1 MLNFTGQ
8 TRRRNVNLG
17 NRTRNT
23 KKDLLEK
30 TKRERERRAQ
40 DKLKED
46 ASRTIQKYVRRHF
59 ANVRFFK
66 TAFTNAQLVHMIPA
80 YGGKLINY
88 ISRDDL
94 QQLLI
99 LSHDF
104 LSTYPSPLGNSQLLS
119 LLKLYQDDTL
129 VMQTI
134 SDLNMKY
141 PTIDEFLDSVS
152 TFLRQTSVSS
162 YSVTLKLADIIEMWG
177 VMDTNA
183 SLNIFS
189 IPIGRYEEQP
199 FALDFYCLLAERN
212 LLPKYIDSDPTL
224 WDNMAK
230 AYSHSRETG
239 QKNIAKL
246 LIPNFSHYVSSS
258 ILPND
263 NDYVLKFYEKA
274 FIDEV
279 ITATKDYVSD
289 EGHVRNL
296 MRYIASSPNQSCKN
310 SVLITLLS
318 NKNFVR
324 RLSWEFFHTKFSAT
338 KTEANPLFS
347 VLAQLIDMHLLIS
360 TDRELLD
367 HESVI
372 PIEELKKFTSI
383 LKDFSFRQYWGLLET
398 ERNLMLREAVPLLNK
413 IYERDSRLHFLSTE
427 DSSAYW
433 ENSDKQFLNLRF
445 YEELQ
450 EYEDLYRERL
460 EQEEEEENMEKDLDF
475 GTERRS
481 FKSLLL
487 NKMKK
492 RLKSSLR
499 FRKLEILLDLPFFI
513 PFEERV
519 DLFYMFIALDK
530 RRLSLD
536 DDHSLMNTFAPWA
549 STGMRKQSAIISREN
564 VLDDAF
570 NAFNSIGERFK
581 ASLDVTFVNEF
592 GEEAG
597 IDGGGI
603 TKEFLTNVTEE
614 GFKDSKHELFQTND
628 HYDLY
633 PSVVYDAS
641 KLKYIWFLGK
651 IVGKCLYEHVLIDVS
666 FSDFFLK
673 KLLNYSNGFLSSFS
687 DLGSYDSVLY
697 SNLVKLLNMSAEE
710 IKSLDLTFE
719 IDEPNSP
726 AKVVDLI
733 PNGSITY
740 VTKDNVLLY
749 ITKVTDYKLNRR
761 CFKPVSA
768 FHGGLSV
775 IIAPHWMEMFNSIEL
790 QMLIS
795 GERDNIDLGDLKANT
810 EYGGYTEDDQTIVD
824 FWEVLNTFKFEEKL
838 SFLKFVTSVPQA
850 PLQGFKALDPKFGI
864 RNAGTEKFRL
874 PTASTCVN
882 LLKLPDYRN
891 KKVLKEKLL
900 YAINSGARFDLS

>member
-30 TKRERERRAQ
+30 AKRERERRAQ
-40 DKLKED
+40 DRLKED
-46 ASRTIQKYVRRHF
+46 ASKTIQKCIRKRF

-66 TAFTNAQLVHMIPA
+66 TAFTKSQLVHMIPA
-80 YGGKLINY
+80 YGGKLIYY
-88 ISRDDL
+88 ISQYDL
-94 QQLLI
+94 QQVLI
-99 LSHDF
+99 LSQDF
-104 LSTYPSPLGNSQLLS
+104 LSTYTNSLGNRQLFS
-119 LLKLYQDDTL
+119 LLKQYQDDTL
-129 VMQTI
+129 VVQTI
-134 SDLNMKY
+134 SDLNMNN
-141 PTIDEFLDSVS
+141 PTVDEFLNSVS
-152 TFLRQTSVSS
+152 CYLRQTSSLS
-162 YSVTLKLADIIEMWG
+162 YSATLKLVDVIDKWG
-177 VMDTNA
+177 VMNTAA
-183 SLNIFS
+183 SVSIFS
-189 IPIGRYEEQP
+189 IPIGSFERRP
-199 FALDFYCLLAERN
+199 FALEFYCILSERN
-212 LLPKYIDSDPTL
+212 LLPKHINTDPKL

-230 AYSHSRETG
+230 VYSHCSEGG
-239 QKNIAKL
+239 QKNIARL
-246 LIPNFSHYVSSS
+246 LIPNFNYHISLSV
-258 ILPND
+258 LPND
-263 NDYVLKFYEKA
+263 NDYILKFYEKE
-274 FIDEV
+274 FIDQV
-279 ITATKDYVSD
+279 ICATKDYVSD
-289 EGHVRNL
+289 ENHVKNL
-296 MRYIASSPNQSCKN
+296 MCYIASSPNQSCKN

-318 NKNFVR
+318 NKDFVK
-324 RLSWEFFHTKFSAT
+324 RLSWEFFHTKFAT
-338 KTEANPLFS
+338 SKTEAHPLFS

-367 HESVI
+367 HKSVI
-372 PIEELKKFTSI
+372 PIEELKRYTSI
-383 LKDFSFRQYWGLLET
+383 LKEFTFRQYWELPET
-398 ERNLMLREAVPLLNK
+398 ERNPMLKEGVPLLNK
-413 IYERDSRLHFLSTE
+413 VYERDSRLHFLSTE
-427 DSSAYW
+427 DSPTYW
-433 ENSDKQFLNLRF
+433 ENSEKQFLSLRF

-450 EYEDLYRERL
+450 EYEDLYREHL
-460 EQEEEEENMEKDLDF
+460 EQESDEDMEKGFDLDN
-475 GTERRS
+475 ERRS

-499 FRKLEILLDLPFFI
+499 FRKLEILLELPFFI

-530 RRLSLD
+530 KRLSLD
-536 DDHSLMNTFAPWA
+536 DDHNLMNMFAPWA
-549 STGMRKQSAIISREN
+549 SNGMRKQSAVISRDSVVE
-564 VLDDAF
+564 DAF

-603 TKEFLTNVTEE
+603 TKEFLTNVSEE
-614 GFKDSKHELFQTND
+614 GFKDPKHGLFQTND
-628 HYDLY
+628 RYELY
-633 PSVVYDAS
+633 PSVIYDTS

-666 FSDFFLK
+666 FADFFLK
-673 KLLNYSNGFLSSFS
+673 KLLNHSNGFLSSFS

-697 SNLVKLLNMSAEE
+697 SNLVKLLNMTADE
-710 IKSLDLTFE
+710 IKSLELTFE
-719 IDEPNSP
+719 IDVPESP
-726 AKVVDLI
+726 AKAIDLI
-733 PNGSITY
+733 PNGSKIY

-749 ITKVTDYKLNRR
+749 ITKVTDYKLNKR
-761 CFKPVSA
+761 CVKPVSA

-795 GERDNIDLGDLKANT
+795 GERDNIDLDDLKSNT
-810 EYGGYTEDDQTIVD
+810 EYGGYTEADQTIVD
-824 FWEVLNTFKFEEKL
+824 FWEVLNDFKFEEKL
-838 SFLKFVTSVPQA
+838 NFLKFVTSVPQA

-864 RNAGTEKFRL
+864 RNAGTEKYRL

-891 KKVLKEKLL
+891 KKILKEKLL

>member
-17 NRTRNT
+17 NRTRNS

-30 TKRERERRAQ
+30 AKRERERRAQ

-46 ASRTIQKYVRRHF
+46 ASKTIQKSIRRHF
-59 ANVRFFK
+59 SNVRLFK
-66 TAFTNAQLVHMIPA
+66 NTFTSSQLVHMIPA
-80 YGGKLINY
+80 YGGKLIYY
-88 ISRDDL
+88 ISQYDL
-94 QQLLI
+94 QQLLK
-99 LSHDF
+99 LSHSF
-104 LSTYPSPLGNSQLLS
+104 LSSYPNSLGNRQLLS
-119 LLKLYQDDTL
+119 LLKLYQDDALVAETL
-129 VMQTI
+129 
-134 SDLNMKY
+134 SDLNMDC
-141 PTIDEFLDSVS
+141 PTVDEFLDSLSVYLCRAS
-152 TFLRQTSVSS
+152 FLS
-162 YSVTLKLADIIEMWG
+162 YSSASKLADVIEAWE
-177 VMDTNA
+177 VMHSSA
-183 SLNIFS
+183 SISIFS
-189 IPIGRYEEQP
+189 ISIGSYEKRP
-199 FALDFYCLLAERN
+199 FALQFYCILAERN
-212 LLPKYIDSDPTL
+212 LLPQLINTNPIL

-230 AYSHSRETG
+230 TYSHCSKGG

-246 LIPNFSHYVSSS
+246 LIPNFNNHIAPSVLRS
-258 ILPND
+258 D

-279 ITATKDYVSD
+279 IATTANYVSD
-289 EGHVRNL
+289 EDHVKNL
-296 MRYIASSPNQSCKN
+296 MCYIASSPNQSCKN

-318 NKNFVR
+318 NKDFVR
-324 RLSWEFFHTKFSAT
+324 RLSWEFFHTKFNAS
-338 KTEANPLFS
+338 KTEAHPLFS

-367 HESVI
+367 YNSVI
-372 PIEELKKFTSI
+372 PIEELKKFTST
-383 LKDFSFRQYWGLLET
+383 LKDFTFRQYWELPKS
-398 ERNLMLREAVPLLNK
+398 ERNPMLKEAVPLLSK
-413 IYERDSRLHFLSTE
+413 VYERDSRLHFLSTE
-427 DSSAYW
+427 NNPTYW
-433 ENSDKQFLNLRF
+433 ENSEKQFLNLRF

-450 EYEDLYRERL
+450 EYEDLYREHL
-460 EQEEEEENMEKDLDF
+460 EEESDEDMEKEIDLDK
-475 GTERRS
+475 ERPPL
-481 FKSLLL
+481 KSLLL

-499 FRKLEILLDLPFFI
+499 FRKLEILLELPFFI

-530 RRLSLD
+530 KRLSLD
-536 DDHSLMNTFAPWA
+536 DDHNLINMFTPWA
-549 STGMRKQSAIISREN
+549 STGMRKQSAIISRDN
-564 VLDDAF
+564 VLEDAF

-581 ASLDVTFVNEF
+581 ASLDVTFINEF

-603 TKEFLTNVTEE
+603 TKEFLTTVSDE
-614 GFKDSKHELFQTND
+614 GFKDPKHELFRTND
-628 HYDLY
+628 RYELY
-633 PSVVYDAS
+633 PSVVYDAT

-651 IVGKCLYEHVLIDVS
+651 VVGKCLYEHVLIDVS
-666 FSDFFLK
+666 FADFFLK

-697 SNLVKLLNMSAEE
+697 NNLIKLLNMTTDE

-719 IDEPNSP
+719 IDEPESS

-733 PNGSITY
+733 PNGSKTY

-749 ITKVTDYKLNRR
+749 VTKVTDYKLNKR

-795 GERDNIDLGDLKANT
+795 GERDNIDLDDLKSNT
-810 EYGGYTEDDQTIVD
+810 EYGGYKEEDQTIVD
-824 FWEVLNTFKFEEKL
+824 FWEVLNEFKFEEKL
-838 SFLKFVTSVPQA
+838 NFLKFVTSVPQA

-864 RNAGTEKFRL
+864 RNAGTEKYRL

-891 KKVLKEKLL
+891 KTILREKLL